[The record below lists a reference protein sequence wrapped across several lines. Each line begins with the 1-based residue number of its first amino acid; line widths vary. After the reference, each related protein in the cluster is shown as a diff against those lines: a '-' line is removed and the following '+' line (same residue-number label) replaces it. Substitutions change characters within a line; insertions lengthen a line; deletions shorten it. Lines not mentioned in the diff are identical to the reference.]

1 MNTRRSIVKCAHE
14 LQVGDIVDISSVA
27 LGFGYRYHQVLTTP
41 RPDGSKR
48 FLGRVFFDMRLVGHT
63 ARQLRDREPFNWP
76 LNVHAD
82 EPMRVLLS
90 APRYNHKQ

>member
-1 MNTRRSIVKCAHE
+1 MNTRQSIVKRAHE
-14 LQVGDIVDISSVA
+14 LRVGDIVDISTVA

-63 ARQLRDREPFNWP
+63 ALELRDPEPFNWP
-76 LNVHAD
+76 LNVDGDA
-82 EPMRVLLS
+82 PMRVLLS
-90 APRYNHKQ
+90 APRCNHKQ